1 MSNEGALTQEMIDGF
16 KSEHQKKAKH
26 DVLKNAIIKN
36 GIPSVSI
43 NNDAVVRMQYTFSDE
58 IKTGKVTSQEKSGRC
73 WLFAGL
79 NIFRQKVAEEFKIKD
94 FELSQSYPLFWD
106 KLEKAN
112 YFLEN
117 ILDTA
122 EEGIYSR
129 IVMWLLEGP
138 VQDGGQWDMFSN
150 LVKKYGVV
158 PKSAMPETYHSS
170 NTRIMEQLLSL
181 KLRKNA
187 AILRELHTEG
197 ADVQSLR
204 ERKDE
209 MMSEIYSMLAYFL
222 GEPPQT
228 FDFEYRDEDE
238 KFHQDI
244 GLTPHDFFEKYV
256 KVDLNDLVCV
266 IHSPTDD
273 KPFNRT
279 FTVQYLGNVK
289 DGQSILYLNVDAQT
303 IKQLA
308 LSQLKDR
315 SPVMFGCDVS
325 QMMDRDTGIMD
336 TDLYLYEDALGVSFD
351 MDKAQRLD
359 YGESKL
365 NHAMVFTGVN
375 LVEGKPNRWK
385 VENSWGEKAGKDGFF
400 IMSDSWFDEY
410 NYQIVVHKKY
420 LSDELIEALKQKP
433 IVLPPWDPFGA
444 LALMR

>member
-1 MSNEGALTQEMIDGF
+1 MIEGF
-16 KSEHQKKAKH
+16 KNEHQKKARH

-36 GIPSVSI
+36 GIPNVSM
-43 NNDAVVRMQYTFSDE
+43 NNDSVVRMQYAFSDE

-79 NIFRQKVAEEFKIKD
+79 NIFRQKIAQEFKIKD

-158 PKSAMPETYHSS
+158 PKSAMPETHHSS

-181 KLRKNA
+181 KLREDA
-187 AILRELHTEG
+187 ATLRAMHTKG
-197 ADVQSLR
+197 ADMRSLR

-209 MMSEIYSMLAYFL
+209 MMDEIYSMLAYFL

-238 KFHQDI
+238 SFHQDI
-244 GLTPHDFFEKYV
+244 GLTPHDFFQRYV

-266 IHSPTDD
+266 IHSPTQD

-289 DGQSILYLNVDAQT
+289 DGKSILYLNVDGET

-325 QMMDRDTGIMD
+325 HMMDRDTGIMD
-336 TDLYLYEDALGVSFD
+336 TDLYLYEEALGVSFN
-351 MDKAQRLD
+351 MDKARRLD

-400 IMSDSWFDEY
+400 IMSDSWFDEF

-420 LSDELIEALKQKP
+420 LSEELVEALKQKP

-444 LALMR
+444 LALTR